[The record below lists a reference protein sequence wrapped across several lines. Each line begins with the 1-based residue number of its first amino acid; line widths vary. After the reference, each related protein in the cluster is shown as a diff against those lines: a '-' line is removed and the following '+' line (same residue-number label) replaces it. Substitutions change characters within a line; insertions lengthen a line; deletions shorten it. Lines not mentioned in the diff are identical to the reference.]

1 MINGFV
7 EQPCYLDEFVCLD
20 FINEGVSPI
29 LWTAVSSIALPQSS
43 SHREISLTLCVLAI
57 YLQVIH

>member
-29 LWTAVSSIALPQSS
+29 YGLLFQ
-43 SHREISLTLCVLAI
+43 LLLCLNQ
-57 YLQVIH
+57 LVIVKYR